1 MIHNGEVCRAELLQ
15 WSCDLN
21 PNRLIDRTQ
30 ERIMELKRR
39 TQTETVHTEV
49 AGLTIELEKL
59 FRDQAAYW
67 RQRGKAAWMKDG
79 DKNISYFHARATI
92 RQQVNK
98 IKDLQDRNGV
108 WIQEKQEMEGVVD
121 AHFRDMFQSSDPTE
135 REIARA
141 L

>member
-1 MIHNGEVCRAELLQ
+1 
-15 WSCDLN
+15 
-21 PNRLIDRTQ
+21 
-30 ERIMELKRR
+30 
-39 TQTETVHTEV
+39 
-49 AGLTIELEKL
+49 
-59 FRDQAAYW
+59 
-67 RQRGKAAWMKDG
+67 MKDG
-79 DKNISYFHARATI
+79 DKNTSYFHARATI